1 MQIWGGVNVD
11 FFLMQTF
18 ARSSCCCNSGGKKR
32 RLYNKVAKAKKMK
45 AQTDRGGWHGRIG
58 KTLQRIWF
66 LCLQGW
72 KERDNFAA

>member
-1 MQIWGGVNVD
+1 MLCKRLQEFHVAATV
-11 FFLMQTF
+11 
-18 ARSSCCCNSGGKKR
+18 GGKNSA
-32 RLYNKVAKAKKMK
+32 YIIKVAKAKNMK

>member
-1 MQIWGGVNVD
+1 MQILGGVNVD
-11 FFLMQTF
+11 FFDANVCTIFMLLQQW
-18 ARSSCCCNSGGKKR
+18 REKR
-32 RLYNKVAKAKKMK
+32 RLYNKVTKAKKMK

>member
-1 MQIWGGVNVD
+1 MLCKRLHNLHVAATVGGE
-11 FFLMQTF
+11 Q
-18 ARSSCCCNSGGKKR
+18 